1 MPSFFLLHH
10 QFYVLHLPLNQSF
23 FYSYAPQHPVIYSA
37 IRETLS
43 NLAERKAA
51 HVYDIAFRAYYN
63 AWRNGPYNQSYM
75 PRWGEMFGGRVLFMD
90 DGAKAEMV
98 ADKGGLGWNKEKQIW
113 YDECLLE
120 PIKRMEKYEW

>member
-1 MPSFFLLHH
+1 M
-10 QFYVLHLPLNQSF
+10 
-23 FYSYAPQHPVIYSA
+23 IYSA

-51 HVYDIAFRAYYN
+51 HVYAIAFRAYYN